1 MAVDFFY
8 FGMSTK
14 KEKYFEKTNRCLD
27 SDKAIVEQA
36 IGELLRRQNIEKEYK
51 L

>member
-8 FGMSTK
+8 FEMSMQ

-27 SDKAIVEQA
+27 SDKVIVEQA
-36 IGELLRRQNIEKEYK
+36 IGELLRHQNIEKECK